1 MNKHF
6 LVTVGFDNADLT
18 GVRFLC
24 SFFQKLSEHQVTLFH
39 ICRLDSN
46 NMNSTLLE
54 MWEGPAGKGTHKIT
68 VGAQKALEKAKVML
82 AGSHMS
88 VDQVLTKTFEERYG
102 KVRDILN
109 EGTEGLYD
117 AIVLGKRASYTL
129 QSFFE
134 RAADETAQ
142 KIIQE
147 STLST
152 PLWICPESD
161 NNKRKNVLVC
171 VDGSE
176 NSLRAVDHVGYIIS
190 QQPQHSVTLFH
201 VQKGG
206 GSSSGEF
213 FSAARNIL
221 REHSIPESRINTDS
235 SWGVTVAGTIMSYAE
250 KNGFAAIAFGLRG
263 LKAGLFKNM
272 MSAGGTAS
280 NLIAKTEKIA
290 LWCCP

>member
-6 LVTVGFDNADLT
+6 LVTVSFDSADLS
-18 GVRFLC
+18 GVGFLC
-24 SFFQKLSEHQVTLFH
+24 SFFQKISEHKVTLFH
-39 ICRLDSN
+39 ICRLDSSK
-46 NMNSTLLE
+46 MTSTLLE
-54 MWEGPAGKGTHKIT
+54 MWDDPDGKNNPPIT
-68 VGAQKALEKAKVML
+68 VGAQRAIEKARSMF
-82 AGSHMS
+82 ADSNMS
-88 VDQVLTKTFEERYG
+88 VDQVITKTFAERYG

-142 KIIQE
+142 KIIKE

-161 NNKRKNVLVC
+161 HARKNVLVC

-176 NSLRAVDHVGYIIS
+176 NGLRAVDHVGFIIS
-190 QQPQHSVTLFH
+190 NQPQHSLTLLN
-201 VQKGG
+201 VQKSGG
-206 GSSSGEF
+206 PDSDQIF
-213 FSAARNIL
+213 AAARNVL
-221 REHSIPESRINTDS
+221 KEHNIAESRIHTDT
-235 SWGVTVAGTIMSYAE
+235 SWGISVAGAIISYAE
-250 KNGFAAIAFGLRG
+250 KGGFASIAFGLRG
-263 LKAGLFKNM
+263 IRESRFKNM
-272 MSAGGTAS
+272 KFAGGTAS
-280 NLIAKTEKIA
+280 NLIAKTDKVA

>member
-6 LVTVGFDNADLT
+6 LVTVSFDSADLT
-18 GVRFLC
+18 GVGFLC
-24 SFFQKLSEHQVTLFH
+24 SFFQKLSEHQITLFH

-46 NMNSTLLE
+46 NMNSTLME
-54 MWEGPAGKGTHKIT
+54 MWEGPTGEGTLQIT
-68 VGAQKALEKAKVML
+68 VGAQRALEKAKYML
-82 AGSHMS
+82 AKSLMS
-88 VDQVLTKTFEERYG
+88 VDELITKTFEERYG

-161 NNKRKNVLVC
+161 YQRKNVLVC

-176 NSLRAVDHVGYIIS
+176 NGLRAVDHVGYIIS
-190 QQPQHSVTLFH
+190 QQPQHSLTLFH
-201 VQKGG
+201 VQQGG
-206 GSSSGEF
+206 GPGSDEVF
-213 FSAARNIL
+213 TAAKNIL
-221 REHSIPESRINTDS
+221 LKDHNILESRIHTDT
-235 SWGVTVAGTIMSYAE
+235 SWGVNVAGTIMSYAE
-250 KNGFAAIAFGLRG
+250 KNGFAVIAFGLRG
-263 LKAGLFKNM
+263 LRDGLFKNM
-272 MSAGGTAS
+272 KLAGGTAS
-280 NLIAKTEKIA
+280 NLIAKTDKIS

>member
-6 LVTVGFDNADLT
+6 LVTVSFDSADLT
-18 GVRFLC
+18 GVAFLC
-24 SFFQKLSEHQVTLFH
+24 SFFQKLSEHQATLFH

-46 NMNSTLLE
+46 NMNATLLE
-54 MWEGPAGKGTHKIT
+54 MWGDPKDNTASQIT
-68 VGAQKALEKAKVML
+68 VGAQRALGKAKSML
-82 AGSHMS
+82 AESHMS
-88 VDQVLTKTFEERYG
+88 VDQVITKTFEERYG
-102 KVRDILN
+102 KVKDILN

-142 KIIQE
+142 KIIKE

-161 NNKRKNVLVC
+161 QLRKNVLVC

-176 NSLRAVDHVGYIIS
+176 NGLRAVDHVGYIIS
-190 QQPQHSVTLFH
+190 KQPQHSLTLFH
-201 VQKGG
+201 VQNNAGG
-206 GSSSGEF
+206 GGDDIF
-213 FSAARNIL
+213 TAARNVL
-221 REHSIPESRINTDS
+221 KEHNIDESRIHTDS
-235 SWGVTVAGTIMSYAE
+235 SWGVSVAGTIMSFAE
-250 KNGFAAIAFGLRG
+250 KEGFAAIAFGLRG
-263 LKAGLFKNM
+263 MQAGLFKNM
-272 MSAGGTAS
+272 KLAGGTAS
-280 NLIAKTEKIA
+280 NLIAKTDKIS

>member
-6 LVTVGFDNADLT
+6 LVTVSFDSADLT
-18 GVRFLC
+18 GVGFLC
-24 SFFQKLSEHQVTLFH
+24 SFFQKLSEHEVTLFH

-54 MWEGPAGKGTHKIT
+54 MWQGPAGKGTPQIT
-68 VGAQKALEKAKVML
+68 VGAQRALEKAKSML
-82 AGSHMS
+82 AKSHMS
-88 VDQVLTKTFEERYG
+88 VEQVITKTFDERYG

-161 NNKRKNVLVC
+161 CQRKNVLVC

-176 NSLRAVDHVGYIIS
+176 NGLRAVDHVGYIIS
-190 QQPQHSVTLFH
+190 QQPQHSLTLFY
-201 VQKGG
+201 VQQGG
-206 GSSSGEF
+206 GPSSDEVF
-213 FSAARNIL
+213 TAAKNIL
-221 REHSIPESRINTDS
+221 LKDHNILESRIHTDT
-235 SWGVTVAGTIMSYAE
+235 SWGVSVAGTIMSYAE
-250 KNGFAAIAFGLRG
+250 KKGFAAIAFGLRG
-263 LKAGLFKNM
+263 LQEGLFKNM
-272 MSAGGTAS
+272 KLTGGTAS
-280 NLIAKTEKIA
+280 NLIAKTDKIS